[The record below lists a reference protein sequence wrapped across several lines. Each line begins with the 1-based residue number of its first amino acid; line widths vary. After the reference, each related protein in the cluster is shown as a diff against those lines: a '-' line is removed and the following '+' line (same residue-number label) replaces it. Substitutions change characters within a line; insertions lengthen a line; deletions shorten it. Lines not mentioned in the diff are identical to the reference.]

1 MFDKTKEIE
10 VNEEIEE
17 VEVEEK
23 QGLIKSWK
31 DAISGKIEIFKDD
44 HPKMAKAAGVAGK
57 VIVGA
62 GLLVGGFLAGNAIAN
77 RDEDDYPG
85 YDDDED
91 YEFVDSDVNDAE

>member
-10 VNEEIEE
+10 VNEEIEK

-31 DAISGKIEIFKDD
+31 NAISGKIDNFKDD

-57 VIVGA
+57 VFVGA

-77 RDEDDYPG
+77 RDGDDYPG
-85 YDDDED
+85 YDDENET
-91 YEFVDSDVNDAE
+91 YEVGSEVNDAE